1 MKIVSLF
8 AGVGG
13 FDLGMIQAGHN
24 IVWANDILEDA
35 CATYKRNI
43 GNHIVC
49 QDITKVNF
57 KKTPKAD
64 VIIGGFPCQGFSLAN
79 MKRKR
84 DDPRNL
90 LYLEYLRALEVIQPK
105 YFFAEN
111 VRGILSLD
119 NGQVF
124 KKIIQDFANTGYHI
138 QYQLVNAANFG
149 VPQNRFRVLIF
160 GVRRDQK
167 YIPEFN
173 LLPSHGKDLLPYKT
187 IGSAL
192 SKIPD
197 PESSHNLKNHICS
210 KFKLKLNGYINHR
223 LVDPNKPAPTVTA
236 RGDSKG
242 GAMINHHPNNQRR
255 LSVRE
260 TAVLQTFPNN
270 FEFIGSMTSCYLQ
283 IGNAVPPR
291 LSKILGD
298 FLNDVVQKK
307 APKLSTIKNKQLD
320 FNFH

>member
-1 MKIVSLF
+1 MKIISLF
-8 AGVGG
+8 SGVGG
-13 FDLGMIQAGHN
+13 FDLGMIQAGHK

-35 CATYKRNI
+35 CATYKKNI
-43 GNHIVC
+43 GEHIVC
-49 QDITKVNF
+49 GDITKVNF
-57 KKTPKAD
+57 KKIAKAD

-90 LYLEYLRALEVIQPK
+90 LYLEYLRALKEIQPK

-119 NGQVF
+119 GGKVF
-124 KKIIQDFANTGYHI
+124 EKILQDFEDTGYYI
-138 QYQLVNAANFG
+138 QHKLVNAANFG
-149 VPQNRFRVLIF
+149 VPQNRYRVIIF
-160 GVRRDQK
+160 GVRKDLN
-167 YIPEFN
+167 YIPEFS
-173 LLPSHGKDLLPYKT
+173 LSPTHGKDLLAFNT
-187 IGSAL
+187 IGNAL

-197 PESSHNLKNHICS
+197 PESKHRLKNHVYS

-223 LVDPNKPAPTVTA
+223 LVDPDKPAPTVTA

-242 GAMINHHPNNQRR
+242 GAMTNHHPNNTRR

-260 TAVLQTFPNN
+260 TAVLQTFPNE

-283 IGNAVPPR
+283 IGNAVPPK
-291 LSKILGD
+291 LAEVLGD
-298 FLNDVVQKK
+298 FLTNVSSKK
-307 APKLSTIKNKQLD
+307 APKLHSQKVTQLGFD
-320 FNFH
+320 F